1 MQLRF
6 IAEDVFNDGD
16 NSSGGSLVEAAI
28 DDVFIQSI
36 ILNDDA
42 CDFGDLNGDQELNVL
57 DVVIVVNIV
66 LDNFNPS
73 QEELCAADINQDDI
87 VNVLDIVALINLI
100 LE

>member
-1 MQLRF
+1 M
-6 IAEDVFNDGD
+6 
-16 NSSGGSLVEAAI
+16 
-28 DDVFIQSI
+28 
-36 ILNDDA
+36 
-42 CDFGDLNGDQELNVL
+42 L

-87 VNVLDIVALINLI
+87 VNVLDIVGLINLI